1 MDSARESAGRPAEV
15 ALAPAGPLTVKL
27 YPAPPRTLW
36 TIAVRRIR
44 RNPPALLALGFLVL
58 IHLVAIAGPRVLSID
73 PFQTDPVGSLQ
84 GSGGQHVLGTDEV
97 GRDVLARLVLGS
109 RVSLTVGLVAMVI
122 SVLLGVGVGALS
134 GYFGRW
140 PEAVLMRFTDAMMA
154 LPTLFVILAALAV
167 FGGGPITA
175 TVVIGLTA
183 WMPVARVVRSEYLR
197 WRVTEFVD
205 AARAIGGNDLRIMA
219 RHILPQVVPS
229 IIVAATLNVAFAILT
244 ESAISYLGLGIRP
257 PLPSWGNMLQN
268 AQIYI
273 WSAPNLAFY
282 PGMLILATV
291 LAYNFLGDGLRDAL
305 DPRLKL

>member
-1 MDSARESAGRPAEV
+1 MASVRPPASADLV
-15 ALAPAGPLTVKL
+15 APATPVVLVGQEE
-27 YPAPPRTLW
+27 PRTLW
-36 TIAVRRIR
+36 RIAARRLL
-44 RNPPALLALGFLVL
+44 RNPPAIAAMVFLVAV
-58 IHLVAIAGPRVLSID
+58 HLVAVFGPWFLPWD
-73 PFQTDPVGSLQ
+73 PFIADPVARLSGSSLQ
-84 GSGGQHVLGTDEV
+84 HPLGTDEI
-97 GRDVLARLVLGS
+97 GRDELARLMLGA
-109 RVSLTVGLVAMVI
+109 RVSLAVGFLAMAI
-122 SVLLGVGVGALS
+122 SVSVGVAFGALA

-140 PEAVLMRFTDAMMA
+140 QDIMLMRFTDAMMA

-167 FGGGPITA
+167 FGGGPV
-175 TVVIGLTA
+175 TVTIVIGLTA
-183 WMPVARVVRSEYLR
+183 WMPVARVVRGEFLR

-205 AARAIGGNDLRIMA
+205 AARIIGAGDARIMF

-268 AQIYI
+268 AQIYL
-273 WSAPNLAFY
+273 WSAPSLAIY
-282 PGMLILATV
+282 PGALILTTV

>member
-1 MDSARESAGRPAEV
+1 MEIAANA
-15 ALAPAGPLTVKL
+15 TVVL
-27 YPAPPRTLW
+27 VPAPPRTLW
-36 TIAVRRIR
+36 TIAARRLR
-44 RNPPALLALGFLVL
+44 RNAPALIALGYLVVV
-58 IHLVAIAGPRVLSID
+58 HLLAVLGPWLLPWD
-73 PFQTDPVGSLQ
+73 PFVADPLSRLAGSNAL
-84 GSGGQHVLGTDEV
+84 HPLGTDEI
-97 GRDVLARLVLGS
+97 GRDVLARLLLGS
-109 RVSLTVGLVAMVI
+109 RVSLSVGLVAMII
-122 SVLLGVGVGALS
+122 SVSLGVAVGALA
-134 GYFGRW
+134 GYFGRRA
-140 PEAVLMRFTDAMMA
+140 ETVLMRFTDAMLA

-167 FGGGPITA
+167 FGGGPTTSTI
-175 TVVIGLTA
+175 VIGLTA
-183 WMPVARVVRSEYLR
+183 WMPVARVVRGEYLR

-205 AARAIGGNDLRIMA
+205 AARVIGSSDVRIMA

-273 WSAPNLAFY
+273 WSSPNLAIY
-282 PGMLILATV
+282 PGALILATV

>member
-1 MDSARESAGRPAEV
+1 MADAIKTPVSLAADRSAERAAAGR
-15 ALAPAGPLTVKL
+15 TV
-27 YPAPPRTLW
+27 W
-36 TIAVRRIR
+36 SIARRR
-44 RNPPALLALGFLVL
+44 LGRNPPALIALSFLVT
-58 IHLVAIAGPRVLSID
+58 IHLIAILGPMVSAAFLSID
-73 PFQTDPVGSLQ
+73 PFTADPIASLRGGSQ
-84 GSGGQHVLGTDEV
+84 AHPLGTDEI
-97 GRDVLARLVLGS
+97 GRDVLARLMLGS
-109 RVSLTVGLVAMVI
+109 RVSLAVAFVAMVI
-122 SVLLGVGVGALS
+122 SLVAGVTMGSLS

-140 PEAVLMRFTDAMMA
+140 VDVVLMRFTDAMMA

-167 FGGGPITA
+167 FGGGATTA
-175 TVVIGLTA
+175 TIVIGLTA
-183 WMPVARVVRSEYLR
+183 WMPVARVVRGEYLR

-205 AARAIGGNDLRIMA
+205 AARAIGSSDLRIMV
-219 RHILPQVVPS
+219 RHILPQVTPS

-273 WSAPNLAFY
+273 WSAPNLALY

>member
-1 MDSARESAGRPAEV
+1 MADGRPPSEAV
-15 ALAPAGPLTVKL
+15 LATVPQPTTVTAG
-27 YPAPPRTLW
+27 AARPRTLW
-36 TIAVRRIR
+36 TIAVRRLR
-44 RNPPALLALGFLVL
+44 RNPPAIVALFFLVL
-58 IHLVAIAGPRVLSID
+58 IHLVAGLGPSVLPLD
-73 PFQTDPVGSLQ
+73 PFAVNPLESLR
-84 GSGGQHVLGTDEV
+84 GPSSARLLGTDEV
-97 GRDVLARLVLGS
+97 GRDVLARLILGS
-109 RVSLTVGLVAMVI
+109 RVSLSVGLVAMII
-122 SVLLGVGVGALS
+122 SVALGVTVGAVA
-134 GYFGRW
+134 GFFGKW
-140 PEAVLMRFTDAMMA
+140 EDAVLMRFTDAMMA

-167 FGGGPITA
+167 FGGGPVTA

-183 WMPVARVVRSEYLR
+183 WMPVARVVRGETLK

-205 AARAIGGNDLRIMA
+205 AARTLGASDRRILL
-219 RHILPQVVPS
+219 RHIIPQVVPS

-273 WSAPNLAFY
+273 WSAPNLAMY
-282 PGMLILATV
+282 PGAMILATV

>member
-1 MDSARESAGRPAEV
+1 MASARPPVSAAG
-15 ALAPAGPLTVKL
+15 LGAPVPTISLVGPE
-27 YPAPPRTLW
+27 PPRTLW
-36 TIAVRRIR
+36 RIAARRLR
-44 RNPPALLALGFLVL
+44 RNAPALAAMVFLVTV
-58 IHLVAIAGPRVLSID
+58 HLVAVLGPWLLPWD
-73 PFQTDPVGSLQ
+73 PFVADPITRLSGS
-84 GSGGQHVLGTDEV
+84 SFQHPLGTDEI
-97 GRDVLARLVLGS
+97 GRDVLARLVLGA
-109 RVSLTVGLVAMVI
+109 RVSLAVGFVAMAI
-122 SVLLGVGVGALS
+122 SVSVGIAFGALA

-140 PEAVLMRFTDAMMA
+140 EDVVLMRFTDAMMA

-167 FGGGPITA
+167 FGGGPITV

-183 WMPVARVVRSEYLR
+183 WMPVARVVRGEFLR

-205 AARAIGGNDLRIMA
+205 AARVIGARDGRIML

-273 WSAPNLAFY
+273 WSAPNLAVY
-282 PGMLILATV
+282 PGLLILATV

>member
-1 MDSARESAGRPAEV
+1 MASTRFRTVLAPPARGTV
-15 ALAPAGPLTVKL
+15 ALVGTAPA
-27 YPAPPRTLW
+27 RTLW
-36 TIAVRRIR
+36 RTAARRLR
-44 RNPPALLALGFLVL
+44 RNPPAMTSIVFLAA
-58 IHLVAIAGPRVLSID
+58 IHLVAAVGVGVLPHD
-73 PFQTDPVGSLQ
+73 PFATNPLESLRAGSLQ
-84 GSGGQHVLGTDEV
+84 HPLGTDEV

-109 RVSLTVGLVAMVI
+109 RVSLAVGFVAMAI
-122 SVLLGVGVGALS
+122 SVLVGVAVGATA
-134 GYFGRW
+134 GYLGRW
-140 PEAVLMRFTDAMMA
+140 VDVVLMRFTDAMMA
-154 LPTLFVILAALAV
+154 LPTLFVVLAALAV

-183 WMPVARVVRSEYLR
+183 WMPVARVVRGEYLR
-197 WRVTEFVD
+197 WRVSEFVD
-205 AARAIGGNDLRIMA
+205 AARAVGGSDLRIML

-229 IIVAATLNVAFAILT
+229 VIVAATLNVAFAILT

-273 WSAPNLAFY
+273 WSAPTLALY
-282 PGMLILATV
+282 PGLLILMTV

>member
-1 MDSARESAGRPAEV
+1 MASARPPASAELTGPA
-15 ALAPAGPLTVKL
+15 PTVVL
-27 YPAPPRTLW
+27 VTPEPPRTLW
-36 TIAVRRIR
+36 KIAARRLR
-44 RNPPALLALGFLVL
+44 RNPPALAALAFLAL
-58 IHLVAIAGPRVLSID
+58 IHLVAVLGPWLLPFD
-73 PFQTDPVGSLQ
+73 PFAADPIARLLGSSLQ
-84 GSGGQHVLGTDEV
+84 HPLGTDEI
-97 GRDVLARLVLGS
+97 GRDVLARLMLGA
-109 RVSLTVGLVAMVI
+109 RVSLAVGFVAMAI
-122 SVLLGVGVGALS
+122 SVSVGVAFGALA

-140 PEAVLMRFTDAMMA
+140 QEITLMRFTDAMMA

-167 FGGGPITA
+167 FGGGPVTV

-183 WMPVARVVRSEYLR
+183 WMPVARVVRGEFLR

-205 AARAIGGNDLRIMA
+205 AARAIGARDGRIMF

-268 AQIYI
+268 AQIYL
-273 WSAPNLAFY
+273 WSAPNLALY
-282 PGMLILATV
+282 PGLLILATV

-305 DPRLKL
+305 DPRLRL

>member
-1 MDSARESAGRPAEV
+1 
-15 ALAPAGPLTVKL
+15 
-27 YPAPPRTLW
+27 
-36 TIAVRRIR
+36 
-44 RNPPALLALGFLVL
+44 
-58 IHLVAIAGPRVLSID
+58 
-73 PFQTDPVGSLQ
+73 
-84 GSGGQHVLGTDEV
+84 VLGTDEI

-109 RVSLTVGLVAMVI
+109 RVSLSVGLVAMVI
-122 SVLLGVGVGALS
+122 SVLLGVTVGAAA
-134 GYFGRW
+134 GYFGKW
-140 PEAVLMRFTDAMMA
+140 EDVILMRFTDAMMA
-154 LPTLFVILAALAV
+154 LPTLFVILAALTV

-183 WMPVARVVRSEYLR
+183 WMPVARVVRGETLK

-205 AARAIGGNDLRIMA
+205 AARVIGARDGRILL
-219 RHILPQVVPS
+219 RHIIPQVAPS

-273 WSAPNLAFY
+273 WSAPNLAMY
-282 PGMLILATV
+282 PGAMILATV

>member
-1 MDSARESAGRPAEV
+1 MASARPPVDAG
-15 ALAPAGPLTVKL
+15 LAPIR
-27 YPAPPRTLW
+27 APSVARVDPESPRTLW
-36 TIAVRRIR
+36 KIAARRLR
-44 RNPPALLALGFLVL
+44 RNPPAIIALAFLIA
-58 IHLVAIAGPRVLSID
+58 IHLVAVFGLSLLPVD
-73 PFQTDPVGSLQ
+73 PFLTNPLDSLKGS
-84 GSGGQHVLGTDEV
+84 SAAHPLGTDEV

-109 RVSLTVGLVAMVI
+109 RVSLSVGFVAMVI
-122 SVLLGVGVGALS
+122 SVSAGVAVGAIA

-140 PEAVLMRFTDAMMA
+140 EDVVLMRFTDAMMA

-167 FGGGPITA
+167 FGGGPVTT

-183 WMPVARVVRSEYLR
+183 WMSVSRVVRGEFLR

-205 AARAIGGNDLRIMA
+205 AARVIGARDGRIIS

-273 WSAPNLAFY
+273 WSAPNLALY
-282 PGMLILATV
+282 PGLLILATV

>member
-1 MDSARESAGRPAEV
+1 MADAHLKTRIDLAANGGAAEPAAAGR
-15 ALAPAGPLTVKL
+15 TV
-27 YPAPPRTLW
+27 W
-36 TIAVRRIR
+36 SIARRRLR

-58 IHLVAIAGPRVLSID
+58 IHFVAIVGPIAGPLFLRTD
-73 PFQTDPVGSLQ
+73 PFTADPVGSLRA
-84 GSGGQHVLGTDEV
+84 GSLAHPLGTDEI

-109 RVSLTVGLVAMVI
+109 RVSLGVGFIAMVI
-122 SVLLGVGVGALS
+122 SLVAGVAMGSLS

-140 PEAVLMRFTDAMMA
+140 VDVVLMRFTDAMMA
-154 LPTLFVILAALAV
+154 LPVLFVILAALAV
-167 FGGGPITA
+167 FGGGAATA
-175 TVVIGLTA
+175 TIVIGLTA
-183 WMPVARVVRSEYLR
+183 WMPVARVVRGEYLR

-205 AARAIGGNDLRIMA
+205 AARAIGSSDFRIML
-219 RHILPQVVPS
+219 RHILPQVMPS

-273 WSAPNLAFY
+273 WSAPNLALY
-282 PGMLILATV
+282 PGAMILATV

>member
-1 MDSARESAGRPAEV
+1 MADAIKTPVSLAADRGAERAAAAR
-15 ALAPAGPLTVKL
+15 TV
-27 YPAPPRTLW
+27 W
-36 TIAVRRIR
+36 SIARRR
-44 RNPPALLALGFLVL
+44 LGRNPPALIALSFLVV
-58 IHLVAIAGPRVLSID
+58 IHLIAILGPMVGSAFLSID
-73 PFQTDPVGSLQ
+73 PFTADPIASLRVGSLA
-84 GSGGQHVLGTDEV
+84 HPLGTDEI
-97 GRDVLARLVLGS
+97 GRDVLARLMLGS
-109 RVSLTVGLVAMVI
+109 RVSLAVAFVAMVI
-122 SVLLGVGVGALS
+122 SLVAGVTMGSLS

-140 PEAVLMRFTDAMMA
+140 VDVVLMRFTDAMMA

-167 FGGGPITA
+167 FGGGAATA
-175 TVVIGLTA
+175 TIVIGLTA
-183 WMPVARVVRSEYLR
+183 WMPVARVVRGEYLR

-205 AARAIGGNDLRIMA
+205 AARAIGSSDLRIIV
-219 RHILPQVVPS
+219 RHILPQVTPS

-273 WSAPNLAFY
+273 WSAPNLALY

>member
-1 MDSARESAGRPAEV
+1 MWRVAARR
-15 ALAPAGPLTVKL
+15 L
-27 YPAPPRTLW
+27 
-36 TIAVRRIR
+36 R
-44 RNPPALLALGFLVL
+44 RNPPAMAAMAFLVT
-58 IHLVAIAGPRVLSID
+58 IHLVAVLGPWLLPTD
-73 PFQTDPVGSLQ
+73 PFVADPIARLSGSSLQ
-84 GSGGQHVLGTDEV
+84 HPLGTDEI
-97 GRDVLARLVLGS
+97 GRDVLARLVLGA
-109 RVSLTVGLVAMVI
+109 RVSLAVGFVAMVI
-122 SVLLGVGVGALS
+122 SISVGVAVGALA

-140 PEAVLMRFTDAMMA
+140 QDAALMRFTDAMMA

-167 FGGGPITA
+167 FGGGPATA

-183 WMPVARVVRSEYLR
+183 WMPVARVVRGEFLR
-197 WRVTEFVD
+197 WRVTEFID
-205 AARAIGGNDLRIMA
+205 AARAIGVRDGRIMG
-219 RHILPQVVPS
+219 RHLLPQVVPS

-273 WSAPNLAFY
+273 WSAPSLAVY
-282 PGMLILATV
+282 PGVLILATV

>member
-1 MDSARESAGRPAEV
+1 MVNAQPSVIADRK
-15 ALAPAGPLTVKL
+15 APAPTVVLVGPK
-27 YPAPPRTLW
+27 PPRTPW
-36 TIAVRRIR
+36 RIASRRLH
-44 RNPPALLALGFLVL
+44 RNPPALAALAFLVA
-58 IHLVAIAGPRVLSID
+58 IHLVAVLGPWLLPWD
-73 PFQTDPVGSLQ
+73 PFAANPIARLSGSSLQ
-84 GSGGQHVLGTDEV
+84 HPLGTDEI
-97 GRDVLARLVLGS
+97 GRNVLARLMLGA
-109 RVSLTVGLVAMVI
+109 RVSLAVGFVAMAI
-122 SVLLGVGVGALS
+122 SVSVGVAFGALA

-140 PEAVLMRFTDAMMA
+140 QDIVLMRFTDAMMA

-167 FGGGPITA
+167 FGGGPVTT
-175 TVVIGLTA
+175 TVVIGLTS
-183 WMPVARVVRSEYLR
+183 WMPVARVVRGEFLR

-205 AARAIGGNDLRIMA
+205 AARVIGARDGRIMF

-244 ESAISYLGLGIRP
+244 ESAISYLGLGVRP

-273 WSAPNLAFY
+273 WSAPNLAVY
-282 PGMLILATV
+282 PGLLILATV

>member
-1 MDSARESAGRPAEV
+1 MADGRPRAEAV
-15 ALAPAGPLTVKL
+15 LATAAQPTTLTVGA
-27 YPAPPRTLW
+27 PPPRTLW
-36 TIAVRRIR
+36 TIAARRLR
-44 RNPPALLALGFLVL
+44 RNPPAILALLFLIV
-58 IHLVAIAGPRVLSID
+58 IHLVGAFGPWLLPIDAFAVNPVQSLRGPLAGHP
-73 PFQTDPVGSLQ
+73 
-84 GSGGQHVLGTDEV
+84 LGTDEI
-97 GRDVLARLVLGS
+97 GRDVFARLVLGS
-109 RVSLTVGLVAMVI
+109 RVSLSVGLVAMII
-122 SVLLGVGVGALS
+122 SVVLGVTVGAVA
-134 GYFGRW
+134 GFFGKW
-140 PEAVLMRFTDAMMA
+140 EDVVLMRFTDAMMA

-167 FGGGPITA
+167 FGAGPVTA

-183 WMPVARVVRSEYLR
+183 WMPVARVVRGETLR

-205 AARAIGGNDLRIMA
+205 AARTIGASDGRILA
-219 RHILPQVVPS
+219 RHIIPQVVPS

-273 WSAPNLAFY
+273 WSAPNLAMY
-282 PGMLILATV
+282 PGVMILATV

>member
-1 MDSARESAGRPAEV
+1 MVSARPPAGAELAGPAPTV
-15 ALAPAGPLTVKL
+15 ALVGPE
-27 YPAPPRTLW
+27 PPRTLW
-36 TIAVRRIR
+36 RIAARRLR
-44 RNPPALLALGFLVL
+44 RSPPAVAALAFLVA
-58 IHLVAIAGPRVLSID
+58 IHLVAVLGPWLLPFD
-73 PFQTDPVGSLQ
+73 PFAADPIARLSGSSLQ
-84 GSGGQHVLGTDEV
+84 HPLGTDEI
-97 GRDVLARLVLGS
+97 GRDVLARLMLGA
-109 RVSLTVGLVAMVI
+109 RVSLAVGLVAMAI
-122 SVLLGVGVGALS
+122 SVGVAVGALA

-140 PEAVLMRFTDAMMA
+140 QDIVLMRFTDAMMA

-167 FGGGPITA
+167 FGGGPV
-175 TVVIGLTA
+175 TVTIVIGLTA
-183 WMPVARVVRSEYLR
+183 WMPVARVVRGEFLR

-205 AARAIGGNDLRIMA
+205 AARAIGARDGRIMV

-268 AQIYI
+268 AQIYL

-282 PGMLILATV
+282 PGLLILLTV

>member
-1 MDSARESAGRPAEV
+1 MASARPPVDAG
-15 ALAPAGPLTVKL
+15 LAPTRAPSLARV
-27 YPAPPRTLW
+27 YPDSPRTLW
-36 TIAVRRIR
+36 KIAARRLR
-44 RNPPALLALGFLVL
+44 RNPPAIIALAFLVA
-58 IHLVAIAGPRVLSID
+58 IHLVAVFGLSLLPVD
-73 PFQTDPVGSLQ
+73 PFLTNPLDSLKGS
-84 GSGGQHVLGTDEV
+84 SAAHPLGTDEV

-109 RVSLTVGLVAMVI
+109 RVSLSVGFVAMVI
-122 SVLLGVGVGALS
+122 SVSVGVAVGAIA

-140 PEAVLMRFTDAMMA
+140 EDVVLMRFTDAMMA

-167 FGGGPITA
+167 FGGGPVTT

-183 WMPVARVVRSEYLR
+183 WMSVSRVVRGEFLR

-205 AARAIGGNDLRIMA
+205 AARVIGARDGRIIS

-273 WSAPNLAFY
+273 WSTPNLALY
-282 PGMLILATV
+282 PGLLILATV